1 MNPTKTISR
10 RTMLR
15 RSAGVAGSIVL
26 APVGFYPRIA
36 EAGAG
41 NKAMLHYQDSPNNG
55 QKCVDCTAFKPG
67 PESASDTGTC
77 KVIGGPVSP
86 NGWCMAFSRR

>member
-15 RSAGVAGSIVL
+15 RSASVAGTIVL
-26 APVGFYPRIA
+26 APIVFYPRCA
-36 EAGAG
+36 QASAG

-55 QKCVDCTAFKPG
+55 QKCSDCTAFKPG
-67 PESASDTGTC
+67 PESAPDTGTC

-86 NGWCMAFSRR
+86 TGWCMAFSPR

>member
-1 MNPTKTISR
+1 
-10 RTMLR
+10 
-15 RSAGVAGSIVL
+15 
-26 APVGFYPRIA
+26 
-36 EAGAG
+36 
-41 NKAMLHYQDSPNNG
+41 MLHYQDSPNNG